1 MRCLQDE
8 LVKVRLEHA
17 ENEATIRELSAR
29 CDQQEKV
36 RGEGRGRVGESG
48 EREGR
53 RRCWNSGKTD

>member
-36 RGEGRGRVGESG
+36 KGEGKSGGEWG
-48 EREGR
+48 ERGQEALLGL
-53 RRCWNSGKTD
+53 WEN